1 MVRYCVL
8 LARTPFQIEGASA
21 MTRFGANLILLTIG
35 MLPAAPCAATEPDA
49 EGSEMQL
56 TATPPPLES
65 ASGLPVISTAAFETT
80 IAFETTMPISLV
92 DGEFNLD
99 LLHQPDLTGA
109 LLARLAISCDTELPT
124 VRSLFYGL
132 HSPTTM
138 DHLIETL
145 PASLD
150 SRPSQVFLHEQPMTI
165 DMLPRVAGA
174 RLSSR

>member
-1 MVRYCVL
+1 
-8 LARTPFQIEGASA
+8 

-65 ASGLPVISTAAFETT
+65 ASGLTVISTAAFETT
-80 IAFETTMPISLV
+80 IAFETTMPISTV
-92 DGEFNLD
+92 GGEPGLD
-99 LLHQPDLTGA
+99 SLHRPDLTKVQ
-109 LLARLAISCDTELPT
+109 LARLALGCDTELPT
-124 VRSLFYGL
+124 VRSLLYRL
-132 HSPTTM
+132 HSPTTT

-145 PASLD
+145 PMSLD
-150 SRPSQVFLHEQPMTI
+150 RRPSHVFQREQSMSM

-174 RLSSR
+174 RFSSR